1 MKIALIGYGKMGK
14 QIEELALAAGHQ
26 IVMTI
31 DADSL
36 NDISSDKFKTA
47 DVAIEFTNPDS
58 AVENIKACFKA
69 GIPVVCGTTGWY
81 SSMPLVQKLV
91 DELQGSLLYASNF
104 SLGVNLFLEIN
115 KKAAAI
121 MQKYPV
127 YALHIE
133 ETHHIHKKDAP
144 SGTALTL
151 ANEILPFFPEKKTIK
166 SILNNEK
173 DSLRDDQLLIN
184 SLRID
189 EVPGTHDMIYT
200 CEEDEI
206 LLRHT
211 AFNRAGFAKG
221 AIAAAEWLKG
231 RSGIF
236 TMADVLNFDCEKG

>member
-1 MKIALIGYGKMGK
+1 MGSPPFA
-14 QIEELALAAGHQ
+14 E
-26 IVMTI
+26 
-31 DADSL
+31 
-36 NDISSDKFKTA
+36 
-47 DVAIEFTNPDS
+47 
-58 AVENIKACFKA
+58 ACFKA

-91 DELQGSLLYASNF
+91 DDLQGSLLYASNF

-115 KKAAAI
+115 KRAAAI

-173 DSLRDDQLLIN
+173 DSIQHDQLLIN

-189 EVPGTHDMIYT
+189 EEPGTHDMIYT

-221 AIAAAEWLKG
+221 AIAAAEWLQG

-236 TMADVLNFDCEKG
+236 TMADVLNFDGEKG

>member
-1 MKIALIGYGKMGK
+1 MNIALIGYGKMGK
-14 QIEELALAAGHQ
+14 QIEELASAAGHH

-31 DADSL
+31 DADNL
-36 NDISSDKFKTA
+36 YEISSDKFKKV

-91 DELQGSLLYASNF
+91 DDLQGSLLYASNF

-115 KKAAAI
+115 KRAAAI

-173 DSLRDDQLLIN
+173 DSIQHDQLLIN

-189 EVPGTHDMIYT
+189 EEPGTHDMIYT

-221 AIAAAEWLKG
+221 AIAAAEWLQG

-236 TMADVLNFDCEKG
+236 TMADVLNFDGEKG